1 MVYLNRAL
9 DVFNTAVVTP
19 LLYVIFTGCV
29 ILASAILFR
38 EWTSLGPGDVVGNV
52 CGLLII
58 VAGIFLVQ
66 AFRDMNVSWRNLPR
80 AKKDALL
87 PLSSTTANGLDNRL
101 DSHVNDNGQRSS
113 TLLKSTSVHNGF
125 HGSSFHVRTNSYS

>member
-9 DVFNTAVVTP
+9 DVFNTAIVTP

-38 EWTSLGPGDVVGNV
+38 EWTSLGPDDVVGNI

-58 VAGIFLVQ
+58 VAGIFLIQ

-80 AKKDALL
+80 AKKETLL
-87 PLSSTTANGLDNRL
+87 PTAVDGMNGHL
-101 DSHVNDNGQRSS
+101 DSYVKEVGPRSS
-113 TLLKSTSVHNGF
+113 ALMKSASVHNGF
-125 HGSSFHVRTNSYS
+125 AGGSFHVRTNSYS